1 MRRHRRGGHQ
11 LGGCCCIAGENWWHL
26 NWGGICAV
34 GEKGIRYLGGR
45 IHETWIL
52 IGCGKECD
60 PGQLCWE
67 VGQSIDRRAAGGQR
81 RDTPSG
87 KSPRGGFGGGRG
99 DEGWVC
105 Q

>member
-1 MRRHRRGGHQ
+1 MRRHRRGEGHQ

-26 NWGGICAV
+26 NWGGICAI

-60 PGQLCWE
+60 RSWSLQPTARHTE
-67 VGQSIDRRAAGGQR
+67 VLRNVSSLRCV
-81 RDTPSG
+81 PL
-87 KSPRGGFGGGRG
+87 
-99 DEGWVC
+99 
-105 Q
+105 